1 MGGRK
6 ARKCGAG
13 RNIAHLDKEDLLRY
27 VRKSADRAT
36 NFRNILED
44 FNVAPAARKQIREI
58 LNQLVKEGKL
68 AKHRGS
74 RYEAAVR
81 NLVEGTILVHRDGY
95 GFVIPKEK
103 VQGIESDIHI
113 PAALI
118 GPAMNGDS
126 VKVEITLHK

>member
-6 ARKCGAG
+6 ARKGGAG
-13 RNIAHLDKEDLLRY
+13 RNSRAHLDKEDLLRY
-27 VRKSADRAT
+27 VRKSADRGT
-36 NFRNILED
+36 NFRHILED
-44 FNVAPAARKQIREI
+44 FNVAPAARKQIRDI

-95 GFVIPKEK
+95 
-103 VQGIESDIHI
+103 
-113 PAALI
+113 
-118 GPAMNGDS
+118 
-126 VKVEITLHK
+126 